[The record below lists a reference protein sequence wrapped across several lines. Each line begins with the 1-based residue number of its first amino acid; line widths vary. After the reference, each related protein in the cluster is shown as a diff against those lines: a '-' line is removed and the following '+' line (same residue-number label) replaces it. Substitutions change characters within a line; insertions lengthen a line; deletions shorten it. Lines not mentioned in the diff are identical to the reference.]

1 MNKVAYCALNK
12 NCLYWASHGIFM
24 ASGNLL
30 LSDFKAM
37 VDYNIDE
44 RGSPFTSEYQLFLS
58 KV

>member
-1 MNKVAYCALNK
+1 MAHCALNK
-12 NCLYWASHGIFM
+12 NCLYWASHRIIFM